1 MSSLSM
7 NKVRGRALNANT
19 QNTNNFSMW
28 MDPLSHKQY
37 PVTDVGNPTNN
48 AVITSNGTRDTI
60 TAQPGLL
67 YNTVRLD
74 VSGSVNPTK
83 WTVGQTINTVFLA
96 GNDPLLNQTDA
107 SSVGISSGRVASYTY
122 TPRSSNSKIIVEYEA
137 LYDIVGFNGDT
148 YSSFIYVNDTSGGN
162 QIAKK
167 IQRFT
172 SQVGGGTRSGT
183 IFPIMGAYNNSGL
196 SNMTFNIMLTSSSQ
210 DGDGSGPG
218 DPINFYRTVFDSCMR
233 VTEISL

>member
-28 MDPLSHKQY
+28 MEPLSHKDY
-37 PVTDVGNPTNN
+37 PLTNVVNPTNN
-48 AVITSNGTRDTI
+48 ALITSNGVKNTVI
-60 TAQPGLL
+60 AQPGLT
-67 YNTVRLD
+67 YNNVRLD
-74 VSGSVNPTK
+74 VSGSVNPTR
-83 WTVGQTINTVFLA
+83 WTTGQTINTVFLA
-96 GNDPLLNQTDA
+96 GNDPLLNQLDA
-107 SSVGISSGRVASYTY
+107 SNVGVSSGRIAYYTY
-122 TPRSSNSKIIVEYEA
+122 TPRSNNSKIIVEYEA

-148 YSSFIYVNDTSGGN
+148 YSSFIYVNDTSGEN
-162 QIAKK
+162 PIAKK

-196 SNMTFNIMLTSSSQ
+196 LNLTFNIMLTSSTQ
-210 DGDGSGPG
+210 DGGGGAG